1 MNSEIVLLAF
11 TQGAIAMH
19 VDFRVSILGR
29 NELAREGLKRILADA
44 GVSVRCVAGFENG
57 VSFEPETWDDVPSH
71 IVLCLVANDQEAIT
85 TTRELRLCLPNARIV
100 AMVDEFSLDNVAAA
114 FGEGVDGYIIS
125 GIGCQSLVGVL
136 QLTALGEKIF
146 PSQMAPMLTAS
157 VWKLLASNYNFNND
171 ISLSEREIEILRC
184 LTNGDCNKVI
194 ARQLD
199 ITESTVKV
207 HVKAVLRKM
216 HASNRTQ
223 AAIWAITR
231 GIGQRESRFPS
242 HSEYDYPRASHANTR
257 PQLPVAL

>member
-1 MNSEIVLLAF
+1 MRL
-11 TQGAIAMH
+11 
-19 VDFRVSILGR
+19 DFRVSIIGR

-44 GVSVRCVAGFENG
+44 GVNVSCVAGFENDE
-57 VSFEPETWDDVPSH
+57 SFEPGSWNDDPSH
-71 IVLCLVANDQEAIT
+71 ILLCLIANDSEAIT
-85 TTRELRLCLPNARIV
+85 TTRDLRLALPNARIV

-114 FGEGVDGYIIS
+114 FGEGVDGYIVS

-136 QLTALGEKIF
+136 QLTALGEKVF

-157 VWKLLASNYNFNND
+157 VWKLLASNWKFSND
-171 ISLSEREIEILRC
+171 FSLSVREIEILRC

-194 ARQLD
+194 ARRLD
-199 ITESTVKV
+199 ISEATVKV

-216 HASNRTQ
+216 RVSNRTQ

-231 GIGQRESRFPS
+231 GLGQREPRQPS
-242 HSEYDYPRASHANTR
+242 QSEFEYLRASQANIR